1 MGFEKIEVKM
11 KAVCLLSGGMDSC
24 VTAAIA
30 KERGYEIYAIT
41 FDYGQRNR
49 KEIESAI
56 KVATALQVKEHKI
69 IKADLRTFGKSALT
83 DNIEVPEFGEDKGK
97 IPPTYVPARNTIFLS
112 YGLAYA
118 EVIGAEAV
126 FIGANAV
133 DYSGYPDCRKEYIEA
148 YQRVANLGTKRGVEG
163 KPIKIIAPIIDMSKG
178 EIVKKGVELNA
189 PFEYTWSCYRSG
201 DKACGKCDSCILRLK
216 GFKEAGVKDPI
227 EYE

>member
-1 MGFEKIEVKM
+1 M
-11 KAVCLLSGGMDSC
+11 KAVCLVSGGMDSC

-30 KERGYEIYAIT
+30 KNQGYDIYAIT
-41 FDYGQRNR
+41 FDYGQRNC

-56 KVATALQVKEHKI
+56 KVASSLNATEHRI
-69 IKADLRTFGKSALT
+69 IKADLRIFGKSALT
-83 DNIEVPEFGEDKGK
+83 DDIDVPEFEEERNE

-118 EVIGAEAV
+118 EAMDADAV
-126 FIGANAV
+126 FIGANAI

-148 YQRVANLGTKRGVEG
+148 YQKVADLGTKRGVEG
-163 KPIKIIAPIIDMSKG
+163 NPIKIVAPVIGMSKG

-189 PFEYTWSCYRSG
+189 PFEHTWSCYKSG

-216 GFKEAGVKDPI
+216 GFEEAGVDDPI
-227 EYE
+227 EYEQV

>member
-1 MGFEKIEVKM
+1 M
-11 KAVCLLSGGMDSC
+11 KAVCLVSGGMDSC

-30 KERGYEIYAIT
+30 KNQGYDIYAIT

-56 KVATALQVKEHKI
+56 KVASSLNAREHKI
-69 IKADLRTFGKSALT
+69 IKADLRIFGKSALT
-83 DNIEVPEFGEDKGK
+83 DDIDVPEFEEERNE

-118 EVIGAEAV
+118 EAMDADAV
-126 FIGANAV
+126 FIGANAI

-148 YQRVANLGTKRGVEG
+148 YQKVADLGTKRGVEG
-163 KPIKIIAPIIDMSKG
+163 NPIKIVAPVIGMSKG

-189 PFEYTWSCYRSG
+189 PFEHTWSCYKSG

-216 GFKEAGVKDPI
+216 GFEEAGVDDPI
-227 EYE
+227 EYEQV

>member
-1 MGFEKIEVKM
+1 M
-11 KAVCLLSGGMDSC
+11 KAVCLVSGGMDSC

-30 KERGYEIYAIT
+30 KNQGYDIYAIT

-56 KVATALQVKEHKI
+56 KVASSLNATEHRI
-69 IKADLRTFGKSALT
+69 IKADLRIFGKSALT
-83 DNIEVPEFGEDKGK
+83 DDIDVPEFEEERNE
-97 IPPTYVPARNTIFLS
+97 IPLTYVPARNTIFLS

-118 EVIGAEAV
+118 EAMDADAV
-126 FIGANAV
+126 FIGANAI

-148 YQRVANLGTKRGVEG
+148 YQRVADLGTKRGVEG
-163 KPIKIIAPIIDMSKG
+163 NPIKIVAPVIGMSKG

-189 PFEYTWSCYRSG
+189 PFEHTWSCYKSG

-216 GFKEAGVKDPI
+216 GFEEAGVDDPI
-227 EYE
+227 EYEQV

>member
-1 MGFEKIEVKM
+1 M
-11 KAVCLLSGGMDSC
+11 KAVCLVSGGMDSC

-30 KERGYEIYAIT
+30 KNQGYDIYAIT
-41 FDYGQRNR
+41 FDYGQRNC

-56 KVATALQVKEHKI
+56 KVASSLNATEHRI
-69 IKADLRTFGKSALT
+69 IKADLRIFGKSALT
-83 DNIEVPEFGEDKGK
+83 DDIDVPEFEEERNE
-97 IPPTYVPARNTIFLS
+97 IPLTYVPARNTIFLS

-118 EVIGAEAV
+118 EAMDADAV

-148 YQRVANLGTKRGVEG
+148 YQKVADLGTKRGVEG
-163 KPIKIIAPIIDMSKG
+163 NPIKIVAPVIGMSKG

-189 PFEYTWSCYRSG
+189 PFEHTWSCYKSG

-216 GFKEAGVKDPI
+216 GFEEAGVDDPI
-227 EYE
+227 EYEQV

>member
-1 MGFEKIEVKM
+1 M

-30 KERGYEIYAIT
+30 KDMGYEIYAIT

-49 KEIESAI
+49 KEIESAM
-56 KVATALQVKEHKI
+56 KVAIALQAKEHKI

-83 DNIEVPEFGEDKGK
+83 DDIEVPEFGEDKSK

-118 EVIGAEAV
+118 EVINADAV

-148 YQRVANLGTKRGVEG
+148 YQRVADLGTKRGVEG

-189 PFEYTWSCYRSG
+189 PFEYTWSCYKSG
-201 DKACGKCDSCILRLK
+201 DRACGKCDSCILRLK
-216 GFKEAGVKDPI
+216 GFEEAGVKDPI

>member
-1 MGFEKIEVKM
+1 M
-11 KAVCLLSGGMDSC
+11 KAVCLVSGGMDSC

-30 KERGYEIYAIT
+30 KNQGYDIYAIT

-56 KVATALQVKEHKI
+56 KVASSLNAREHRI
-69 IKADLRTFGKSALT
+69 IKADLRIFGKSALT
-83 DNIEVPEFGEDKGK
+83 DDIDVPEFEEERNE
-97 IPPTYVPARNTIFLS
+97 IPLTYVPARNTIFLS

-118 EVIGAEAV
+118 EAMDADAV
-126 FIGANAV
+126 FIGANAI

-148 YQRVANLGTKRGVEG
+148 YQKVADLGTKRGVEG
-163 KPIKIIAPIIDMSKG
+163 NPIKIVAPVIGMSKG

-189 PFEYTWSCYRSG
+189 PFEHTWSCYKSG

-216 GFKEAGVKDPI
+216 GFEEAGVDDPI
-227 EYE
+227 EYEQV